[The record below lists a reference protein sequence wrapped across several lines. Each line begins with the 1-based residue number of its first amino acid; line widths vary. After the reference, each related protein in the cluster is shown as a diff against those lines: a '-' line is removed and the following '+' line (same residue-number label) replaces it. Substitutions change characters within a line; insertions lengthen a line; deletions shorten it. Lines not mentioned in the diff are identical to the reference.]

1 MRKNVMCLMMA
12 VAVLCCTAS
21 CEDDKDDHRERWM
34 IANTAAINALKSNP
48 EYKELRSPGN
58 EGSLY
63 YKVLEA
69 GTGTNPIL
77 YTSTV
82 RCYYKGWYIADYPEY
97 NITSGGVFEQQL
109 FDDGPPI
116 SFTVNDADLSLIAGW
131 KTALQH
137 MVQGDKWEIW
147 IPYQLGYGRN
157 DFKAS
162 SSSRPIPGCSTL
174 VFELEIRSVRGID
187 GY

>member
-1 MRKNVMCLMMA
+1 MIAITVFGCM
-12 VAVLCCTAS
+12 AS
-21 CEDDKDDHRERWM
+21 CEDDKDNHKERWM
-34 IANTAAINALKSNP
+34 IANMAAINAIKSNP

-58 EGSLY
+58 EGSIY
-63 YKVLEA
+63 YKVLQA
-69 GTGTNPIL
+69 GTGTEPIL

-82 RCYYKGWYIADYPEY
+82 RCYFKGWYIADYPEY
-97 NITSGGVFEQQL
+97 NIKSGDMFDRRL

-116 SFTVNDADLSLIAGW
+116 AFNVNEATLRTGW

-147 IPYQLGYGRN
+147 LPYQLGYGRN
-157 DFKAS
+157 DYKS
-162 SSSRPIPGCSTL
+162 SSSGPAVPGYSTL
-174 VFELEIRSVRGID
+174 VFEVEVVNVRGVD

>member
-1 MRKNVMCLMMA
+1 MIAITVFGCM
-12 VAVLCCTAS
+12 AS
-21 CEDDKDDHRERWM
+21 CEDDKDNHKERWM
-34 IANTAAINALKSNP
+34 IANMAALNTIKSNP

-63 YKVLEA
+63 YKVLQA
-69 GTGTNPIL
+69 GTGTEPIL

-97 NITSGGVFEQQL
+97 NIKADDLFDRRL
-109 FDDGPPI
+109 FDDGPPANF
-116 SFTVNDADLSLIAGW
+116 SVDGVVVGW
-131 KTALQH
+131 KAALQH

-162 SSSRPIPGCSTL
+162 STSRPIPGYSTL
-174 VFELEIRSVRGID
+174 VFELEVVGVRGID